1 MNKTSSHFVA
11 TVITLFAL
19 SAPVHAAKPND
30 AQIAAIVVAANQ
42 VDIEAG
48 ELAKTKAS
56 SKEVKDFAERMI
68 VDHTAVNQQAAALVS
83 KLKVKP
89 EENEKSKT
97 LKADGEKTRAKLS
110 QLSGKAFDKAYV
122 DHEVAYH
129 QAVLQTIDETLVP
142 NASNAELKAL
152 IVKVRPAIDAHLQHA
167 KHIRATLQ

>member
-1 MNKTSSHFVA
+1 MNKTSKHFVA
-11 TVITLFAL
+11 AIVTSFAL
-19 SAPVHAAKPND
+19 SGLAQAAGPND

-56 SKEVKDFAERMI
+56 SKEVKEFAQRMI
-68 VDHTAVNQQAAALVS
+68 VDHTAVNKQAAALVG

-89 EENEKSKT
+89 EENETSRA
-97 LKADGEKTRAKLS
+97 LKADGEKARARLS
-110 QLSGKAFDKAYV
+110 QLSGTAFDKAYV
-122 DHEVAYH
+122 DNEVTYH
-129 QAVLQTIDETLVP
+129 QAVLQAIDETLVP

-167 KHIRATLQ
+167 KQMQAEMK